1 MNNGAWNVASSLAAK
16 GIATVA
22 INGMGHGGG
31 PLGTLEVTNAAGR
44 TVVVPAGGRSED
56 VNGDGTFGG
65 TEGASAKPPYLSM
78 IGSRDGIRQTV
89 ADLFHLVRQIR
100 AGVDVDGD
108 GSADLDARRIYYA
121 GQSWGGIYGG
131 SFVAL
136 EPAIQASVLNVAG
149 GSLFETTR
157 LGGFRIASRGTDL
170 AARTPSLINL
180 PPAPGVAPPN
190 NLRFEESIPL
200 RNQPVLVNNVPG
212 ATAIAQMFDR
222 GEWVGQSGNN
232 VSYAPLLRKQ
242 PLPGVRV
249 RPVILQN
256 AKGDQQSPNPTS
268 TAILRAGDL
277 ADRQTFYQYDLVY
290 AQDASLPKDPHGF
303 LTAIGGANTRNFA
316 IAAQDQ
322 LATFFASQGS
332 TVVDPD
338 GAGPLFE
345 TPIDLP
351 LPETLNYIP

>member
-1 MNNGAWNVASSLAAK
+1 
-16 GIATVA
+16 
-22 INGMGHGGG
+22 
-31 PLGTLEVTNAAGR
+31 
-44 TVVVPAGGRSED
+44 
-56 VNGDGTFGG
+56 
-65 TEGASAKPPYLSM
+65 
-78 IGSRDGIRQTV
+78 
-89 ADLFHLVRQIR
+89 
-100 AGVDVDGD
+100 
-108 GSADLDARRIYYA
+108 
-121 GQSWGGIYGG
+121 
-131 SFVAL
+131 
-136 EPAIQASVLNVAG
+136 
-149 GSLFETTR
+149 ETTR

-222 GEWVGQSGNN
+222 GEWVGQSGNI

-303 LTAIGGANTRNFA
+303 LTAIG
-316 IAAQDQ
+316 
-322 LATFFASQGS
+322 
-332 TVVDPD
+332 
-338 GAGPLFE
+338 
-345 TPIDLP
+345 
-351 LPETLNYIP
+351 

>member
-1 MNNGAWNVASSLAAK
+1 M
-16 GIATVA
+16 
-22 INGMGHGGG
+22 
-31 PLGTLEVTNAAGR
+31 
-44 TVVVPAGGRSED
+44 
-56 VNGDGTFGG
+56 
-65 TEGASAKPPYLSM
+65 
-78 IGSRDGIRQTV
+78 
-89 ADLFHLVRQIR
+89 
-100 AGVDVDGD
+100 
-108 GSADLDARRIYYA
+108 
-121 GQSWGGIYGG
+121 
-131 SFVAL
+131 
-136 EPAIQASVLNVAG
+136 
-149 GSLFETTR
+149 
-157 LGGFRIASRGTDL
+157 
-170 AARTPSLINL
+170 
-180 PPAPGVAPPN
+180 
-190 NLRFEESIPL
+190 